1 MHNETLIS
9 DFADFSVLG
18 EFPNKICI
26 KIILCHFNLLWPV
39 FNLPVSF
46 VSCHKKLG
54 LNWYLSTILI
64 FSFYYKVTKTVSIMQ
79 ILKPVLLIKQI
90 HNARILIWATMR
102 KISLFFHKLKF
113 SNIALS
119 LHPYSVN
126 LWHFKLRIFDLTEF
140 IVWNI
145 KGLKHRVPNI

>member
-39 FNLPVSF
+39 FNLPVSC

-79 ILKPVLLIKQI
+79 ILKPVLFIKLLCYKGKILKVKFLFLEIEWIAYIIYKCCFCVYKAKSINFDNCSSAYRQI
-90 HNARILIWATMR
+90 FRSHWY
-102 KISLFFHKLKF
+102 F
-113 SNIALS
+113 SS
-119 LHPYSVN
+119 FS
-126 LWHFKLRIFDLTEF
+126 
-140 IVWNI
+140 
-145 KGLKHRVPNI
+145 